1 MLLVLCCVLG
11 VRLFPAHASNHA
23 LEILAEVRGRGA
35 VALDENPL
43 TMLSEPG
50 PALDS
55 NLETACRR
63 GCGYPCVLAASLR
76 TATPT
81 ARVDAPSGATRNCSL
96 GCSST
101 GRRLPPRLIII
112 GAQKGGTTELFATL
126 REHDEFA
133 APEHKEL
140 HFWDECLD
148 MVAESAPPEQEWCD
162 AAAYESLFPRK
173 HGRALAA
180 SPSQNRRRLRRAPAR
195 FSGEASPSYLLLPQI
210 ASLVASGLAPDPR
223 RLIIALLRNPVR
235 ATPPPR
241 PTPAP
246 PRPRWNL
253 RPRPRAT
260 GRPRLLALLVGCQEA
275 LVAVGRGAAWRR
287 HRLLSDA
294 AHPVL

>member
-133 APEHKEL
+133 AHSVRDWRHVGPEGHVAACTVALHLRAVHKHTAKEAAGGKVQQGAPL
-140 HFWDECLD
+140 HGHAD
-148 MVAESAPPEQEWCD
+148 SASID
-162 AAAYESLFPRK
+162 S
-173 HGRALAA
+173 HT
-180 SPSQNRRRLRRAPAR
+180 APAKHTP
-195 FSGEASPSYLLLPQI
+195 FPHGSGYA
-210 ASLVASGLAPDPR
+210 G
-223 RLIIALLRNPVR
+223 
-235 ATPPPR
+235 PP
-241 PTPAP
+241 
-246 PRPRWNL
+246 
-253 RPRPRAT
+253 
-260 GRPRLLALLVGCQEA
+260 
-275 LVAVGRGAAWRR
+275 
-287 HRLLSDA
+287 
-294 AHPVL
+294 